1 MNTKMNLM
9 KPPEQSN
16 CEPDDDLNLMC
27 DKNIN
32 LKDDNDSS
40 SSSCSDLSLSSLSS
54 IEVLN
59 EENDP
64 PNVTLEDCSNA
75 YFAGY
80 LGKKCVDKFKCNI
93 CESIMLKD
101 IEDATFDNQEFLIFC
116 KNYSSETSSL
126 LHLKRP
132 TLDFTDFVSLAQKT
146 IKKTVEKMPH
156 KKNIS
161 KFIFSK
167 IKNDLSS
174 IIHIN
179 SSCELHIDFLIT
191 HLINCKLLRDFNWKS
206 KNNKSSARDKNKNK
220 LSILKNN

>member
-1 MNTKMNLM
+1 MNLM
-9 KPPEQSN
+9 KPPDQSN
-16 CEPDDDLNLMC
+16 CEPDGDLNLMY
-27 DKNIN
+27 KTNIN
-32 LKDDNDSS
+32 LEDGNDSC
-40 SSSCSDLSLSSLSS
+40 SSSCSSNLSLSSLSS
-54 IEVLN
+54 IEVFS

-80 LGKKCVDKFKCNI
+80 LGKKCVDKFKCSI
-93 CESIMLKD
+93 CEGNMLKD
-101 IEDATFDNQEFLIFC
+101 IEDATFNNQEFLIFC
-116 KNYSSETSSL
+116 KNYSSENSL

-132 TLDFTDFVSLAQKT
+132 TVDFTEFVSLAQKI

-174 IIHIN
+174 VINFN
-179 SSCELHIDFLIT
+179 SSCEPHIDFLVT

-206 KNNKSSARDKNKNK
+206 KNIKSNAKDKNKNK